1 MTAPMTLADFESRYR
16 RDEDPWGYR
25 SRAYE
30 LDKYRAT
37 LDACGPGPFSCALE
51 LGSSIG
57 VFSAMLAPRCR
68 HLTTIDGAPTAVH
81 AAEQLLREQLNVRVL
96 LGTIPDAI
104 PAAPADLVVASEILY
119 YLDQDALSATLASL
133 SSVLASAGRLVAV
146 HWRPTGPDRPV
157 SAETVHR
164 ALRSLGGL
172 NEIDDRSTAALW
184 SSGDLVP
191 PRGTARRRSG
201 ARGRQGL

>member
-1 MTAPMTLADFESRYR
+1 MTAPMTLADFESLYR
-16 RDEDPWGYR
+16 HDEDPWGYR

-30 LDKYRAT
+30 LDKYGAT

-81 AAEQLLREQLNVRVL
+81 AAEQLLREQPNVQVL
-96 LGTIPDAI
+96 LGMIPDAI

-119 YLDQDALSATLASL
+119 YLDQDALSVTLASL

-172 NEIDDRSTAALW
+172 NEIDDRSTADYL
-184 SSGDLVP
+184 LNVYE
-191 PRGTARRRSG
+191 RS
-201 ARGRQGL
+201 